1 MTFEHFY
8 SILKPHK
15 AASFNTVERAKKTIV
30 CIVIFCILYNIPHL
44 FTSSD
49 FGRQCMSHVNSATN
63 IYIKIYFWSWICV
76 GYIIPFILLISMNSV
91 IIHTLR
97 KRSSNMLVTENPDQ
111 GQGNSEGHES
121 RQPEK
126 QIYVM
131 LLLVSFTFIILY
143 TPANVLVLHM
153 NFFTGNTPTF
163 FAGQYLFLQISEKL
177 FYTSH
182 GINFFLYVLS
192 GQKFRTDLIKLF
204 RKERIKWYA
213 FHDIWWPKSET
224 RTIVWLR
231 AGGRWGMITARVSN
245 DFGLH
250 HCGYFFAIIPNR
262 TNDYVL
268 HF

>member
-1 MTFEHFY
+1 
-8 SILKPHK
+8 
-15 AASFNTVERAKKTIV
+15 
-30 CIVIFCILYNIPHL
+30 
-44 FTSSD
+44 
-49 FGRQCMSHVNSATN
+49 
-63 IYIKIYFWSWICV
+63 
-76 GYIIPFILLISMNSV
+76 MNSV

-97 KRSSNMLVTENPDQ
+97 KRSSNMLMTENPDQ

-121 RQPEK
+121 KQPEK

-143 TPANVLVLHM
+143 TPANVLVLHL

-177 FYTSH
+177 FFTSH

-204 RKERIKWYA
+204 SKAIIKWYA
-213 FHDIWWPKSET
+213 FHDIWRTKSET

-231 AGGRWGMITARVSN
+231 AGGRWGMITERVSS
-245 DFGLH
+245 DWLWFTSLWLL
-250 HCGYFFAIIPNR
+250 FLPLSQIR
-262 TNDYVL
+262 
-268 HF
+268 